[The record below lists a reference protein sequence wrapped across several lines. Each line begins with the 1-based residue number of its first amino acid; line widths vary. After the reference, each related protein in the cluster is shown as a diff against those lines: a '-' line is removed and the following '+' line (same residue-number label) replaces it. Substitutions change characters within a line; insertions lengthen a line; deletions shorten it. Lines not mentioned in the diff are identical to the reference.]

1 MSILMSNWQP
11 PPGNPQPYQ
20 SPQVFQP
27 DAPKPPSSNLWLW
40 ILLGLGGLAGVGCC
54 GSVIAV
60 VVFGMNVIST
70 EIGDQVRDNPKFREH
85 IGELQEISVDYTAS
99 AAKDDDDTF
108 VYNVKG
114 DQGSGVLT
122 VKSLTDDDFN
132 EQIEEATLRLPDGK
146 KVQIVP

>member
-1 MSILMSNWQP
+1 
-11 PPGNPQPYQ
+11 
-20 SPQVFQP
+20 
-27 DAPKPPSSNLWLW
+27 
-40 ILLGLGGLAGVGCC
+40 VGCC